1 MKATNRQQ
9 QKEQTREKLLRAA
22 YRVFSRQGIMQSRM
36 EDIAREAGVSHGTV
50 FVHFKSQE
58 ELTEAVVSYYGGE
71 IAARTHSLS
80 ESGGSL
86 EEVLHANLMGIGM
99 YEGFYTRLLLEGRLL
114 PQAARDSFVMIQS
127 VLSLHFTRALAR
139 EEAAAG
145 TGIPAHML
153 FSMWVGLLH
162 HYLQNGDLF
171 SPEGGIIARHGGM
184 LMDSFLRLLNIE
196 RRMNHEDLRS
206 LRDAH
211 EPAI

>member
-1 MKATNRQQ
+1 
-9 QKEQTREKLLRAA
+9 
-22 YRVFSRQGIMQSRM
+22 MQSRI

-71 IAARTHSLS
+71 IAARTHELS

-86 EEVLHANLMGIGM
+86 EEVLHAHLMGIGM
-99 YEGFYTRLLLEGRLL
+99 YESFYTRLLLEARLL
-114 PQAARDSFVMIQS
+114 PQAARDSFVLIQS
-127 VLSLHFTRALAR
+127 VLSLHFSRALKR
-139 EEAAAG
+139 EEAAAR
-145 TGIPAHML
+145 TGIQAHVL

-171 SPEGGIIARHGGM
+171 SPEGGIIARHGIM
-184 LMDSFLRLLNIE
+184 LIDSYLRLLNVE
-196 RRMNHEDLRS
+196 RRSSHEDLRC

-211 EPAI
+211 DQA

>member
-9 QKEQTREKLLRAA
+9 QKERTREKLLQAA

-71 IAARTHSLS
+71 IAARTHGLS

-99 YEGFYTRLLLEGRLL
+99 YESFYTRLLLEARIM
-114 PQAARDSFVMIQS
+114 PQAARDSFVLIQS

-139 EEAAAG
+139 EEAAAR
-145 TGIPAHML
+145 TGIPDHML

-171 SPEGGIIARHGGM
+171 SPEGGVIARHGGM
-184 LMDSFLRLLNIE
+184 LIDSYLRLLNIE

-211 EPAI
+211 DQAF